1 MLLVA
6 IASAAAGGA
15 AVWFG
20 KDWMMKFFIGAVA
33 FEKSLEAKI
42 AALKAKI

>member
-6 IASAAAGGA
+6 LVSAAAGGA

-20 KDWMMKFFIGAVA
+20 KDWMMKFFMGAVA
-33 FEKSLEAKI
+33 FEKSLEDKI
-42 AALKAKI
+42 AKLKAKL

>member
-6 IASAAAGGA
+6 LVSAAAGGA

-20 KDWMMKFFIGAVA
+20 KDAMLKFFLGAVA
-33 FEKSLEAKI
+33 FEKSLENKI
-42 AALKAKI
+42 AALKAKL

>member
-1 MLLVA
+1 
-6 IASAAAGGA
+6 
-15 AVWFG
+15 
-20 KDWMMKFFIGAVA
+20 MKFFIGAVA